1 MKRTLLLLDIKP
13 MSVNAMY
20 LRTFNGVSKTSKA
33 SDWTYEVFYQLAR
46 PENQWAMQELRDY
59 FDPKKHTY
67 HIHVIAAYSKS
78 ELYTKDGQISA
89 KTQDCTNFEK
99 PIVDCIFLPKY
110 HIENP
115 PKGCPNLN
123 YDDRALVRSTGE
135 KALSISGRRGLIV
148 DIEIRPISEVL
159 SVDLGPLN

>member
-33 SDWTYEVFYQLAR
+33 SDWTYEVFYQLGR
-46 PENQWAMQELRDY
+46 PENQQAMQELRDH

-67 HIHVIAAYSKS
+67 HVHIIAAYPKA
-78 ELYTKDGQISA
+78 ELYTKDGLISA

-110 HIENP
+110 HTEVP
-115 PKGCPNLN
+115 PQGCPNLN
-123 YDDRALVRSTGE
+123 TDDRDVVSSTGE
-135 KALSISGRRGLIV
+135 KALSVSGRRGLIV
-148 DIEIRPISEVL
+148 DIEIKELAQVQ
-159 SVDLGPLN
+159 SVDLGQA